1 MTVIPAIRLLLSPEI
16 FPFTHISLIPTFS
29 RWEKGP
35 ITSPLPLPLATLGP
49 HDDLKPEDG

>member
-1 MTVIPAIRLLLSPEI
+1 VIPAIRLLLSPEI

-35 ITSPLPLPLATLGP
+35 ITSALPLAALGP